1 MEWFGLFEKEE
12 PAKGAATV
20 QPAMVE
26 GVLAGL
32 SLQQALEAHQ
42 AWRARLQKVLDGDS
56 EEKFDV
62 EFVSSDNQCA
72 LGKWI
77 YGEAKNLYSKLPE
90 YEFVRKA
97 HAEFHV
103 CAGEV
108 LTQHKAGNLQ
118 DADTLL
124 KTKFRTATNK
134 NQMLLTNFFRV
145 VKSRSS

>member
-1 MEWFGLFEKEE
+1 MEWFGLFEKEGST
-12 PAKGAATV
+12 KGPETI

-26 GVLAGL
+26 GELAGL

-42 AWRARLQKVLDGDS
+42 AWRAKLQKVLDGES
-56 EEKFDV
+56 NEKFDA
-62 EFVSSDNQCA
+62 EYVSADNQCT

-77 YGEAKNLYSKLPE
+77 YSEGKSLYSKLPE

-108 LTQHKAGNLQ
+108 LTQHQAGNL
-118 DADTLL
+118 AEAETLL
-124 KTKFRTATNK
+124 KTKFRTASNK
-134 NQMLLTNFFRV
+134 NQMLLTNLFRV
-145 VKSRSS
+145 VKTR